1 MNDVCNNFNLHRKSI
16 RRVDTI
22 ANVSKNHRI
31 LVSYQQTVSA
41 NPYGIFHRKYFKK
54 YYISG
59 RMIHTM
65 CQIPVCS
72 VSKSNFYEPWNNPA
86 LKLVM
91 PFDANI
97 SYMYTLYTCFVGAVG
112 VSNGFCVVNQFLDRL
127 ANWRVY
133 VLPRDRMPFMSCSPL
148 NNISV

>member
-16 RRVDTI
+16 RREDTI

-59 RMIHTM
+59 RIRHKYRRARLT
-65 CQIPVCS
+65 ILYDTYN
-72 VSKSNFYEPWNNPA
+72 VSDSGLLG
-86 LKLVM
+86 LK
-91 PFDANI
+91 I
-97 SYMYTLYTCFVGAVG
+97 K
-112 VSNGFCVVNQFLDRL
+112 FL
-127 ANWRVY
+127 
-133 VLPRDRMPFMSCSPL
+133 
-148 NNISV
+148 